1 MQILQIL
8 SFPQKTHYHIR
19 LLSAKLPNNQVGGGW
34 SESSCGFFRK
44 HLSFG
49 GQKPAAGGRKIGIWW
64 MENRS
69 DAVPR
74 ERFSRQMTT
83 RNGIDAVAARVSDIV
98 EF

>member
-1 MQILQIL
+1 M
-8 SFPQKTHYHIR
+8 
-19 LLSAKLPNNQVGGGW
+19 
-34 SESSCGFFRK
+34 
-44 HLSFG
+44 SFG

-98 EF
+98 TPGGGVPFDLADGT

>member
-1 MQILQIL
+1 M
-8 SFPQKTHYHIR
+8 
-19 LLSAKLPNNQVGGGW
+19 GGW

-83 RNGIDAVAARVSDIV
+83 RNGIDVVAARVSDIV
-98 EF
+98 DFFLGGVGWGGGCPMSSCGRDLIIG

>member
-1 MQILQIL
+1 M
-8 SFPQKTHYHIR
+8 
-19 LLSAKLPNNQVGGGW
+19 GGW

-98 EF
+98 KFFFKVVGGCPISSRGRYLIIG